1 MDGRRVR
8 HSRAVI
14 PQKVDEVDYTG
25 RPPLGLSEKNN
36 GIPVVQ
42 KPRKREIPSRY
53 KSLPLSPSRQR
64 FPSPIVGHNSNTQDV
79 QLPKRAQSAD
89 RRSPSN
95 RLSTYSRPLMPYS
108 SLARPSTRA
117 CDSLTAMHSVS
128 RLSSNGKAADG
139 LWPSAQRR
147 SNSFCVDS
155 SIKRSK
161 VVGVVSDSCADYI
174 FNASANAES
183 YKNKTF
189 CGRNIN
195 DLAENDWPMRD
206 LPGRTEDEPRWSCSK
221 EGKSSASTS
230 LSCTDLAVDHSKS
243 TTLSTPCG
251 VLSRRTPNFHGLDG
265 KLKSSTENKFSLD
278 VCGQLKSES
287 CLGATSTSCTSVRA
301 LPVTKPGRA
310 LSKLPHTLPLNKT
323 LSESL
328 STLREVNNSSSL
340 TRSLSPLSSYNTRT
354 SVPCPKPS
362 PFNYF
367 IQLRKVKKGAK
378 CIEDLH
384 RLRMIYNRYLQWH
397 FINAL
402 SEGALSSQK
411 RIAEIT
417 LFNIGNVTSQLSG
430 LVISKRI
437 HVQHIKQVT
446 KLSIILKEQIAH
458 LEDWAAV
465 ENEHCRSL
473 TGTNRALEASTLC
486 LPVTGVKRV
495 DIRSMKYAINS
506 AMDLMQTMSSSL
518 NHKISKLEQVLS
530 RIYELLS
537 AARKER
543 AILNNC
549 SELLALTEW
558 LQVKE
563 SSLRVHM
570 MQLGRYP

>member
-183 YKNKTF
+183 YKEKTF

-251 VLSRRTPNFHGLDG
+251 VLSRRTPNFHG
-265 KLKSSTENKFSLD
+265 
-278 VCGQLKSES
+278 
-287 CLGATSTSCTSVRA
+287 A

-328 STLREVNNSSSL
+328 STLRE
-340 TRSLSPLSSYNTRT
+340 
-354 SVPCPKPS
+354 
-362 PFNYF
+362 
-367 IQLRKVKKGAK
+367 
-378 CIEDLH
+378 
-384 RLRMIYNRYLQWH
+384 
-397 FINAL
+397 
-402 SEGALSSQK
+402 
-411 RIAEIT
+411 
-417 LFNIGNVTSQLSG
+417 
-430 LVISKRI
+430 
-437 HVQHIKQVT
+437 
-446 KLSIILKEQIAH
+446 IAH

-518 NHKISKLEQVLS
+518 NHMISKLEQVLS